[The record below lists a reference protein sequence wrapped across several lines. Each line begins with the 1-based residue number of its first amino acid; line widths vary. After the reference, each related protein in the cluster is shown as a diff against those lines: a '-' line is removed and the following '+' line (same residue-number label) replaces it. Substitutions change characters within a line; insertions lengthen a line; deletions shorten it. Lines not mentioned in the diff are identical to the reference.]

1 MHREKGKILMDK
13 KLGVYLCSGCSIGDS
28 LEIDALEKIA
38 TSEYNTALTKN
49 HPFLCSDEGVDLI
62 KKDIKEEE
70 INTVVIAACSP
81 RVNYDI
87 FRFGEDIIL
96 ERVNLREHVA
106 WCQKPKDEDT
116 QMLGEDY
123 LRMGIVKAQKSELP
137 DPFIAEGLSSTILVI
152 GGGITG
158 MTSALE
164 AANTGTEVILVE
176 KEKELGGWSR
186 RMHAQY
192 PKKEPSTKLKPTG
205 IPELEQK
212 VQNHEKIKI
221 FTSAEVAKISEEP
234 GIFEVMVKQGE
245 KSTDLKVGSIVLA
258 TGWNPYDATK
268 LTHLKYG
275 QNPNIITNV
284 QMEEMVSAG
293 GSIVTSDGKAPQKI
307 AFIQC
312 AGSRDQD
319 HLPYCSSVC
328 CMVSLKQAIYC
339 REQHP
344 ESKVFIF
351 HKDIR
356 TPGQYEDF
364 YRQVQDDE
372 RTFLTKSEIKTI
384 EIGDN
389 GVIIEATDTLLG
401 ENIKVAVDMV
411 VLATGMVPSTLDNNV
426 LNLDYRQGPE
436 LPTLKYGFPDSHFI
450 CFPYETQRTGI
461 YAAGCV
467 RAPLDLKG
475 ARSDG
480 TGAAFKAIQAVEL
493 VSRGQA
499 LLPRVGDRTY
509 PEFFMQRCTDCK
521 RCTEECPF
529 GSIDENEKG
538 TPLPHPNRCR
548 RCGICMGSCP
558 ERIISF
564 KNYSVEILASM
575 IKAIE
580 VPDEFEEKPRILA
593 FVCENDAYPAMDLA
607 GIRRLNYNPHVRAIP
622 VRCIGSVNNVFIA
635 DALSKGIDGI
645 LLIGCKHGDDYQCHF
660 IKGSEL
666 LGKREENLQ
675 ETLQRLML
683 EPERIRAIQLAIT
696 EYDQL
701 ATIFSDYV
709 EEIED
714 MGYNPFKGM

>member
-1 MHREKGKILMDK
+1 MDK
-13 KLGVYLCSGCSIGDS
+13 KIGVYLCSGCSIGDS
-28 LEIDALEKIA
+28 LDINALEKIA
-38 TSEYNTALTKN
+38 TSEYNAPLCKN
-49 HPFLCSDEGVDLI
+49 HSFLCSNEGIDLI
-62 KKDIKEEE
+62 KKDIKDEGL
-70 INTVVIAACSP
+70 NTIVIGACSP
-81 RVNYDI
+81 RVNYDL
-87 FRFGEDIIL
+87 FKFGSDVLL

-106 WCQKPKDEDT
+106 WCQEPKNEDT

-123 LRMGIVKAQKSELP
+123 LRMGIVKAQKSALP
-137 DPFIAEGLSSTILVI
+137 EPFIAEGISSTILVI

-158 MTSALE
+158 LTAALE
-164 AANTGTEVILVE
+164 SAKSGNDVVLVE
-176 KEKELGGWSR
+176 KQGELGGWAGK
-186 RMHAQY
+186 MQAQY
-192 PKKEPSTKLKPTG
+192 PKMEPFGELQSTG
-205 IPELEQK
+205 IPDLVKE
-212 VQNHEKIKI
+212 VEKFDKITI
-221 FTSAEVAKISEEP
+221 FTSTHVEKISGQP
-234 GIFEVMVKQGE
+234 GVFEVTLRQADK
-245 KSTDLKVGSIVLA
+245 KTDVTVGSIVMA
-258 TGWNPYDATK
+258 TGWKPYDASK
-268 LTHLKYG
+268 LTNLNYG
-275 QNPNIITNV
+275 NSPDIVTNI
-284 QMEEMVSAG
+284 QMEEMVATG
-293 GSIVTSDGKAPQKI
+293 KPLVTSTGKPVEKI

-312 AGSRDQD
+312 AGSRDEA

-328 CMVSLKQAIYC
+328 CMASLKQAVYV
-339 REQHP
+339 RENNP
-344 ESKVFIF
+344 DSRVFIF
-351 HKDIR
+351 YKDMR
-356 TPGQYEDF
+356 TPGHYEDF
-364 YRQVQDDE
+364 YKEVQKDE
-372 RTFLTKSEIKTI
+372 GTFFTKSEIKTI
-384 EIGDN
+384 EPN
-389 GVIIEATDTLLG
+389 GEGIIVNATDTLLG
-401 ENIKVAVDMV
+401 EDIKVKVDMV
-411 VLATGMVPSTLDNNV
+411 VLATGMVPTTLDNEI
-426 LNLDYRQGPE
+426 LNLTYRKGKE
-436 LPTLKYGFPDSHFI
+436 LPDLKYGFPDSHFI

-461 YAAGCV
+461 FAAGTV

-475 ARSDG
+475 SHSDG
-480 TGAAFKAIQAVEL
+480 VGAAFKAIQAVEL

-499 LLPRVGDRTY
+499 LLPRVGDRSF

-529 GSIDENEKG
+529 GAIDETEKG
-538 TPLPHPNRCR
+538 TPLPNPNRCR

-564 KNYSVEILASM
+564 KDYNVEILASM
-575 IKAIE
+575 IKAIG

-607 GIRRLNYNPHVRAIP
+607 GIRRIKYSPHVRAIP

-701 ATIFSDYV
+701 STIFSEYV
-709 EEIED
+709 EEIEE

>member
-1 MHREKGKILMDK
+1 MDK

-28 LEIDALEKIA
+28 LDIAALESIA
-38 TSEYNTALTKN
+38 TGEYKAVLCKN
-49 HPFLCSDEGVDLI
+49 HPFLCSNEGVDLI

-87 FRFGEDIIL
+87 FRFGDNIIL
-96 ERVNLREHVA
+96 DRVNLREHVV

-116 QMLGEDY
+116 QMLAEDY

-137 DPFIAEGLSSTILVI
+137 EPFIAEDLSSTILVI

-164 AANTGTEVILVE
+164 AANTGNEVILVE
-176 KEKELGGWSR
+176 KEKELGGWSKK
-186 RMHAQY
+186 MHAQY
-192 PKKEPSTKLKPTG
+192 PKEEPCSELKPTG
-205 IPELEQK
+205 ISELE
-212 VQNHEKIKI
+212 VEIQNHKKIKI
-221 FTSAEVAKISEEP
+221 FTSAQVEKISEEP
-234 GIFEVMVKQGE
+234 GIFEVMVKQGGQTLNF
-245 KSTDLKVGSIVLA
+245 KIGSIVLA
-258 TGWNPYDATK
+258 TGWNPYDVTK

-284 QMEEMVSAG
+284 QMEEMVSSG
-293 GSIVTSDGKAPQKI
+293 GSIVTSQGNPPKKI

-312 AGSRDQD
+312 AGSRDQE

-339 REQHP
+339 REQNP

-351 HKDIR
+351 YKDIR
-356 TPGQYEDF
+356 TPGHYEDF
-364 YRQVQDDE
+364 YRRVQDDE
-372 RTFLTKSEIKTI
+372 RIFLTKSEIKSI
-384 EIGDN
+384 ETGDDE
-389 GVIIEATDTLLG
+389 IIVAATDTLLG
-401 ENIKVAVDMV
+401 EDIKVAVDMV

-426 LNLDYRQGPE
+426 LNLSYRQGPE
-436 LPTLKYGFPDSHFI
+436 LPVLKYGFPDSHFI

-461 YAAGCV
+461 FAAGCV

-480 TGAAFKAIQAVEL
+480 TGAALKAIQAVEL

-499 LLPRVGDRTY
+499 LLPRVGDTSF

-529 GSIDENEKG
+529 GSLDETEKG

-564 KNYSVEILASM
+564 KNYNIEILSSM
-575 IKAIE
+575 IKAID

-607 GIRRLNYNPHVRAIP
+607 GIRRLNYNPHIRTIP
-622 VRCIGSVNNVFIA
+622 VRCIGSVNNVLIA
-635 DALSKGIDGI
+635 DALSKGMDGI

-709 EEIED
+709 EEITE

>member
-1 MHREKGKILMDK
+1 MDK

-28 LEIDALEKIA
+28 LDIDALEKIA
-38 TSEYNTALTKN
+38 TGEYNASLCKR
-49 HPFLCSDEGVDLI
+49 HSFLCNSEGVELI
-62 KKDIKEEE
+62 QKDIKDEG
-70 INTVVIAACSP
+70 IDTVVIGACSP

-87 FRFGEDIIL
+87 FRFGDDVIL
-96 ERVNLREHVA
+96 ERANLREHVA
-106 WCQKPKDEDT
+106 WCQTPKDEDT

-123 LRMGIVKAQKSELP
+123 LRMGIIKAQKSELP
-137 DPFIAEGLSSTILVI
+137 EPYIGEGLNSSILVI

-164 AANTGTEVILVE
+164 AANTGNDVILVE
-176 KEKELGGWSR
+176 KNEELGGWAKK
-186 RMHAQY
+186 MHAQY
-192 PKKEPSTKLKPTG
+192 PKKEPYTELKPTE
-205 IPELEQK
+205 IPELEIEIEK
-212 VQNHEKIKI
+212 HDKIKI
-221 FTSAEVAKISEEP
+221 LTSAEVVKISGQP
-234 GIFEVMVKQGE
+234 GEFVVTIKQGE
-245 KSTDLKVGSIVLA
+245 KSQEYKIGSVILA
-258 TGWNPYDATK
+258 TGWKPYDPTK
-268 LTHLKYG
+268 LTHLNYG
-275 QNPNIITNV
+275 KNPNIITNV
-284 QMEEMVSAG
+284 EMEERVSSGQPLA
-293 GSIVTSDGKAPQKI
+293 TSNGKPPKKI

-312 AGSRDQD
+312 AGSRDAD

-339 REQHP
+339 REQNP
-344 ESKVFIF
+344 DSQVFIF
-351 HKDIR
+351 YKDLR
-356 TPGQYEDF
+356 TPGRYEDF
-364 YRQVQDDE
+364 YRRVQEDE
-372 RTFLTKSEIKTI
+372 GTFLTKSEIKTI
-384 EIGDN
+384 EPNGD
-389 GVIIEATDTLLG
+389 GIIVEANDTLLG
-401 ENIKVAVDMV
+401 EDIKVDVDMV
-411 VLATGMVPSTLDNNV
+411 VLATGMVPTTLDNNI
-426 LNLDYRQGPE
+426 LNLDYRKGPE
-436 LPTLKYGFPDSHFI
+436 LPDLKYGFPDSHFV

-467 RAPLDLKG
+467 RKPLDLKD
-475 ARSDG
+475 AHSDG

-499 LLPRVGDRTY
+499 LLPRVGDTTY

-529 GSIDENEKG
+529 GALDETEKG
-538 TPLPHPNRCR
+538 TPLPNPNRCR
-548 RCGICMGSCP
+548 RCGICMGCCP

-564 KNYSVEILASM
+564 KNYSIEILSSM

-607 GIRRLNYNPHVRAIP
+607 GIRRINYNPHVRTIP
-622 VRCIGSVNNVFIA
+622 VRCIGSVNNVLIA
-635 DALSKGIDGI
+635 DALSKGMDGI

-666 LGKREENLQ
+666 IGTREENLK

-683 EPERIRAIQLAIT
+683 EPDRIRAIQLAIN

-709 EEIED
+709 EEITD

>member
-1 MHREKGKILMDK
+1 MDK
-13 KLGVYLCSGCSIGDS
+13 KVGVYLCSGCSIGDA
-28 LEIDALEKIA
+28 LDIEALEKIA
-38 TSEYNTALTKN
+38 TDEYKAAVCKK
-49 HPFLCSDEGVDLI
+49 HSFLCSNEGVELI
-62 KKDIKEEE
+62 KNDIKNEG
-70 INTVVIAACSP
+70 INTVVIGACSP

-87 FRFGEDIIL
+87 FRFGDDTIL

-106 WCQKPKDEDT
+106 WCQTPKDEDT

-123 LRMGIVKAQKSELP
+123 LRMGIVKAQKTQLP
-137 DPFIAEGLSSTILVI
+137 EPFIGEELSSSILVI

-164 AANTGTEVILVE
+164 AAKTGSDVILVE
-176 KEKELGGWSR
+176 KEKELGGWAKK
-186 RMHAQY
+186 MHAQY
-192 PKKEPSTKLKPTG
+192 PKKEPFTELTPTE
-205 IPELEQK
+205 IPELEK
-212 VQNHEKIKI
+212 EIKEHKKIDVLTSAVVEKI
-221 FTSAEVAKISEEP
+221 SGQP
-234 GIFEVMVKQGE
+234 GQFEATIKQGD
-245 KSTDLKVGSIVLA
+245 KSSSYKIGSIVLA
-258 TGWNPYDATK
+258 TGWKPYDPTK
-268 LTHLKYG
+268 LTHLNYG
-275 QNPNIITNV
+275 KNPNIITNV
-284 QMEEMVSAG
+284 QMEERVSSG
-293 GSIVTSDGKAPQKI
+293 EPLVTSNGKAPKKI

-312 AGSRDQD
+312 AGSRDKN

-339 REQHP
+339 REQIP
-344 ESKVFIF
+344 DSKVFIF
-351 HKDIR
+351 YKDLR

-364 YRQVQDDE
+364 YRRVQNDE
-372 RTFLTKSEIKTI
+372 GTFLTKSEIKTV
-384 EIGDN
+384 EPN
-389 GVIIEATDTLLG
+389 GEGITIEATDTLLG
-401 ENIKVAVDMV
+401 EDIKVNADMV
-411 VLATGMVPSTLDNNV
+411 VLATGMVPTTLENNI
-426 LNLDYRQGPE
+426 LNLDYRKGPE
-436 LPTLKYGFPDSHFI
+436 LPDLKYGFPDSHFI

-461 YAAGCV
+461 FAAGCV
-467 RAPLDLKG
+467 RAPLDLEG
-475 ARSDG
+475 SRSDG
-480 TGAAFKAIQAVEL
+480 TGAAFKAIQATEL

-499 LLPRVGDRTY
+499 LLPRFGDTSF

-529 GSIDENEKG
+529 GALDETEKG
-538 TPLPHPNRCR
+538 TPLPNPNRCR

-564 KNYSVEILASM
+564 KNYNVEILSSM

-607 GIRRLNYNPHVRAIP
+607 GIRRTKYSPYIRTIP
-622 VRCIGSVNNVFIA
+622 VRCIGSVNNVLIA
-635 DALSKGIDGI
+635 DSLSKGIDGI

-666 LGKREENLQ
+666 LGTREGNLK

-683 EPERIRAIQLAIT
+683 EPERIKAVQLQIN

-701 ATIFSDYV
+701 ATMFSDYV
-709 EEIED
+709 EEITD